1 MIHFL
6 YLFGFALFTAVAFG
20 VFSSG
25 DVRTRVL
32 YGAKI
37 FAQFIVISLVLAW
50 VFYFI
55 PWK

>member
-6 YLFGFALFTAVAFG
+6 YLVGFAFFTAVAFG

-25 DVRTRVL
+25 SVRSKVL
-32 YGAKI
+32 YGVKI
-37 FAQFIVISLVLAW
+37 FAQFVVISLVLAW
-50 VFYFI
+50 VFYFV